1 LVALIDGSFAGVT
14 ELIMFNRPAGPGGGQ
29 LLRRVNFAVPD
40 NFPRLNGVASVDAP
54 AGRLDPIETAE
65 ASYRNST
72 RVNVGW
78 TWLFA
83 LNKR

>member
-1 LVALIDGSFAGVT
+1 
-14 ELIMFNRPAGPGGGQ
+14 MFNRPTATRGGQ